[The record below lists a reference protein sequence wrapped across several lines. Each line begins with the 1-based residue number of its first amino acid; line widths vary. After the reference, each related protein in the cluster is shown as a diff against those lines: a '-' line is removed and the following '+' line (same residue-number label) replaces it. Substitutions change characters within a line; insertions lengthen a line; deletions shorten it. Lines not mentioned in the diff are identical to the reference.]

1 MSGERR
7 AQCCLALLPP
17 RNTTQPGQVTYWRRS
32 SSSYTTVAMTPS
44 MCTIWPMYLPTTT
57 RALEGKCY
65 EHHAPRK
72 STSALPCLASAGSV
86 PHDHDPLANHI
97 CGLVCRYVFPGSTAC
112 AQKQPQKVKHCSR
125 VALLARSTIHTK
137 RCTTHLRVMVCMPT
151 QAPPEGTADCQ
162 ATHIPV
168 ARSQQTSL
176 ESLTGHTCGAPNT
189 HPAAA
194 FEPS

>member
-1 MSGERR
+1 
-7 AQCCLALLPP
+7 
-17 RNTTQPGQVTYWRRS
+17 
-32 SSSYTTVAMTPS
+32 MTPS
-44 MCTIWPMYLPTTT
+44 MCTIWPMYLPKPQEPWRVNAMNTMP
-57 RALEGKCY
+57 
-65 EHHAPRK
+65 HAK
-72 STSALPCLASAGSV
+72 STSSLPCLASTGSV

-151 QAPPEGTADCQ
+151 RAPLEGTADCQ

-194 FEPS
+194 FEQS